1 MAKMKQVVKISN
13 SLSSAQRREMALK
26 LQALIKKFETLAN
39 RRNGTSL
46 DYFYGVADGL
56 NNACKLIMQEN
67 DDYNDADYL
76 GHLLDDRSSIT
87 PRN

>member
-1 MAKMKQVVKISN
+1 MVAGSEIPVAKMKQVVKISN

-39 RRNGTSL
+39 RRNGSH
-46 DYFYGVADGL
+46 DYFEGVADGL

-67 DDYNDADYL
+67 DDYNNADYL
-76 GHLLDDRSSIT
+76 GNTR
-87 PRN
+87 